1 LSWSVTLSAGLAL
14 LLVTLLTGVPI
25 FVAFLLLNIGAVGAL
40 FGSAGFGLF
49 SNSMLSTAVSATL
62 VPIPLFVLMG
72 EVLFRSGSV
81 EVAFNSVDTLVGRVR
96 GRLYVFTTA
105 LSVLF
110 GALSGSA
117 AAVVAMLGRSVL
129 PTMVRRKYDV
139 QLSATVIM
147 GGASLAP
154 IIPPSLLAVVIGS
167 IADVSIARLLI
178 AGVVPGVVLAGLIIG
193 WVYLRLWRD
202 PSLAP
207 PETDDQPAPAP
218 GEKLRAA
225 LRMAP
230 FGFII
235 FSVMGLILLGVATPS
250 EAAATGVTGALLTAA
265 IYRRLTWRM
274 FWESALSAASISTLL
289 LIIVASAV
297 LFSQLLAFTGAT
309 AGLVSLVTGVDLH
322 PVVMLTMLMLIPFFI
337 CMFMDQFAFMMIA
350 VPIYEPIIKALH
362 FDPVWF
368 WALFLIN
375 LTVGSVTPPFGY
387 TMFALRGAAQDA
399 MSMSQVF
406 RAAWPVAGIF
416 VFGIVIFAAFP
427 PLVTALPNL
436 IK

>member
-1 LSWSVTLSAGLAL
+1 MSWSVSLSAGLAL
-14 LLVTLLTGVPI
+14 LLATLLTGAPI

-49 SNSMLSTAVSATL
+49 SNSMLSTAVSSTL

-81 EVAFNSVDTLVGRVR
+81 EVAFNSVDTLVGRMK

-129 PTMVRRKYDV
+129 PTMVKRKYDV

-167 IADVSIARLLI
+167 VADVSIARLLI
-178 AGVVPGVVLAGLIIG
+178 AGVIPGIILAGLIIA
-193 WVYLRLWRD
+193 WVYLRMWRD

-207 PETDDQPAPAP
+207 VEDDQPPPAP
-218 GEKLRAA
+218 GEKLKAA
-225 LRMAP
+225 LRMVP

-250 EAAATGVTGALLTAA
+250 EAAATGVTGALITAA
-265 IYRRLTWRM
+265 IYRKLTWKM
-274 FWESALSAASISTLL
+274 FWESAMSAASISTLL
-289 LIIVASAV
+289 LIIVCSAV

-309 AGLVSLVTGVDLH
+309 AGLVSLVTGIDVH
-322 PVVMLTMLMLIPFFI
+322 WGVMLFLLMLIPFFI

-350 VPIYEPIIKALH
+350 IPIYEPIIKALQ

-387 TMFALRGAAQDA
+387 TMFALRGAAHET
-399 MSMSQVF
+399 MTLTQVF

-416 VFGIVIFAAFP
+416 MFGILIFSLFP
-427 PLVTALPNL
+427 PLVTWLPNL
-436 IK
+436 VK